1 MTVDFKYK
9 KIKSD
14 KTLSEKLKYTRK
26 KFGYGLD
33 YIEKETKINLKY
45 LQFIEDGQWEK
56 LPADVYIIGFLK
68 RYSDF
73 LYLNSQEII
82 QKFNQEKKLI
92 SMLNP
97 TKKRLGCNDS
107 ILKPKSTEN
116 LNQYPSFV
124 ITPKVILSLGVIIFV
139 VGMLS
144 YIWYQVKGFAAAPP
158 LELNQVTEQQIVKV
172 ESIAIAGQTDPGA
185 NLFINNQS
193 VAVDQNGSFS
203 QIIKLSNGI
212 NNIEIT
218 AKNKAQKETKKIIK
232 ILAEY

>member
-14 KTLSEKLKYTRK
+14 RTISEKLKYTRK
-26 KFGYGLD
+26 RYGFGLD
-33 YIEKETKINLKY
+33 YIEKETKISLKY
-45 LQFIEDGQWEK
+45 LQFIENGQWEK
-56 LPADVYIIGFLK
+56 LPADVYVIGFLK

-73 LYLNSQEII
+73 LHLNSPEII

-92 SMLNP
+92 SLVNP
-97 TKKRLGCNDS
+97 AKKKMNPDDN
-107 ILKPKSTEN
+107 ILKPKSSDN
-116 LNQYPSFV
+116 LDQSSSFV

-139 VGMLS
+139 IGILS

-158 LELNQVTEQQIVKV
+158 LELNQVSEQQIVKV
-172 ESIAIAGQTDPGA
+172 ESITIAGQTDPGA
-185 NLFINNQS
+185 NLFINNQP
-193 VAVDQNGSFS
+193 VAIDQNGSFT

-218 AKNKAQKETKKIIK
+218 AKNKAQKETRKIIK
-232 ILAEY
+232 VLAEY